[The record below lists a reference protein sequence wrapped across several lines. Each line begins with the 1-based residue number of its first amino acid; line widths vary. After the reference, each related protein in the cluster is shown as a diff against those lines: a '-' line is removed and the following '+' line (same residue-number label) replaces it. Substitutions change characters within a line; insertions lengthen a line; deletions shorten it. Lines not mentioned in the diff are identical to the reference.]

1 MRPEEFAEKLREVLG
16 ERIRSI
22 VLYGSA
28 AAGDYLEKGSDF
40 NVLVVL
46 NRLGLAELRQLV
58 PVCRKWRREGN
69 PPPLLFTEARLVRSC
84 DVFPIEI
91 LDIKEAHR
99 VLWGEDIVENLPV
112 ARENLRH
119 QLEYELKAR
128 LIQLRQGYLDAEGKS
143 KPLIQLLVR
152 SLSSI
157 LVLARAALR
166 LAGEEVPREKMEAL
180 RRLAGHVEFS
190 TRPFETVFRLK
201 GGSLKPG
208 EVDAE
213 TLFEEYLRSVEQ
225 LADGIDRWLEG
236 EPASDESK

>member
-1 MRPEEFAEKLREVLG
+1 MTPEEFAKKLREDLG
-16 ERIRSI
+16 DRVRSI

-40 NVLVVL
+40 NILVVL
-46 NRLGLAELRQLV
+46 DRLGLDELRRLV
-58 PVCRKWRREGN
+58 PACRKWRREGN
-69 PPPLLFTEARLVRSC
+69 PPPLLFTAERLARSC

-91 LDIKEAHR
+91 LDIQEAHR
-99 VLWGEDIVENLPV
+99 VLWGEDVVANLPV

-128 LIQLRQGYLDAEGKS
+128 LIQLRQGYLDVEGKA
-143 KPLIQLLVR
+143 KPLVQLLVR

-166 LAGEEVPREKMEAL
+166 LTGGEAPRDKMEAL
-180 RRLAGHVEFS
+180 RRLAAHVDFA

-201 GGSLKPG
+201 EGSLKPR

-213 TLFEEYLRSVEQ
+213 NLFAEYLHSVEQ
-225 LADGIDRWLEG
+225 LADGIDRWLETEIG
-236 EPASDESK
+236 RE